1 MLRLSLRTLAALALT
16 VTILNA
22 QTPPP
27 PPTTHVLVM
36 LTVKP
41 GGDQAQRMKI
51 MPDEVKDTVRLYLN
65 GKIEN
70 WYGRSDGKG
79 VVFILN
85 CKTTEEAQA
94 IMESLPLDK
103 AHLVDL
109 QYTPLGPLTPLR
121 FLVGPT
127 QPAPT
132 PAP

>member
-1 MLRLSLRTLAALALT
+1 MLRHSLRTLAALVFT
-16 VTILNA
+16 TTTLNA

-41 GGDQAQRMKI
+41 GADQTQRMKL
-51 MPDEVKDTVRLYLN
+51 MPDEVRDTVRLYLN

-109 QYTPLGPLTPLR
+109 QYTPLTPLTPLR
-121 FLVGPT
+121 FLVGPA
-127 QPAPT
+127 QAAPT